1 MPSDNTFQVTSAIDQ
16 RSPDQQSTDNQWA
29 DRLQQAHR
37 GRHRPVLIVI
47 TLAVIAFMAWAAVL
61 QIDEVARAAGEVIT
75 SNRVQVIQSVDGGV
89 LDELLVREGDQVQ
102 PGQVLARLKQT
113 RFASSVDEIQLHLF
127 ALEAKVAR
135 LRAEVVGD
143 EELTFA
149 DELVQRAPATT
160 RIEQALF
167 AQRRT
172 GLGDELRT
180 LQVAERLA
188 RRELDL
194 VQALVRDGNASG
206 AERLR
211 AERGVN
217 DAQANLINRRNRFL
231 EDARLEL
238 TTVENEIAQNEQL
251 LIRRLAE
258 QADSVFTA
266 LAPGI
271 VKNIRITT
279 VGGVLGRGEELM
291 QIVPI
296 DDELLIEARV
306 SPSDIALVQPGLA
319 ANLRFDPFD
328 YTIYGAAPAE
338 VTYVSADTL
347 KEQSEQGTSVYYRA
361 HIKPAGFPVRTTT
374 GRVLKLVPGMTVQV
388 DIRTGR
394 RSLLDVLLKPLRKT
408 LDQSFG
414 ER

>member
-1 MPSDNTFQVTSAIDQ
+1 MSKVMPSDSTSQTTSAVDQ
-16 RSPDQQSTDNQWA
+16 RWA

-37 GRHRPVLIVI
+37 GGHRPVLIVI
-47 TLAVIAFMAWAAVL
+47 TLAVVAFLAWATVFS
-61 QIDEVARAAGEVIT
+61 IDEVARAAGEVIT

-113 RFASSVDEIQLHLF
+113 RFASSVDEIQIQLH

-143 EELTFA
+143 ETLTFTDDLA
-149 DELVQRAPATT
+149 RLAPATT
-160 RIEQALF
+160 RVEQALF
-167 AQRRT
+167 VQRRT
-172 GLGDELRT
+172 GLSEELRT
-180 LQVAERLA
+180 LQVAEDLA
-188 RRELDL
+188 RRELSL
-194 VQALVRDGNASG
+194 VQALVNDGNASG
-206 AERLR
+206 SERLR

-217 DAQANLINRRNRFL
+217 DAQAKLINRRNRFL

-238 TTVENEIAQNEQL
+238 TTAENEIAQNEQL
-251 LIRRLAE
+251 LIRRMEE

-266 LAPGI
+266 LVPGI

-296 DDELLIEARV
+296 EDELLIEARV
-306 SPSDIALVQPGLA
+306 SPSDIASVQPGLA

-338 VTYVSADTL
+338 VSYVSADTL
-347 KEQSEQGTSVYYRA
+347 KEQSEHGTAVYYRA
-361 HIKPAGFPVRTTT
+361 HIKPVGFPVRTTT
-374 GRVLKLVPGMTVQV
+374 GQVLKLVPGMTVQV

-394 RSLLDVLLKPLRKT
+394 RSLMDVLLKPLRKT

-414 ER
+414 ES

>member
-1 MPSDNTFQVTSAIDQ
+1 MPSDAVSQTTSTVDQ
-16 RSPDQQSTDNQWA
+16 RWA

-37 GRHRPVLIVI
+37 GGHRPVLIVV
-47 TLAVIAFMAWAAVL
+47 TLAVVAFLAWSAVFS
-61 QIDEVARAAGEVIT
+61 IDEVARAAGEVIT

-113 RFASSVDEIQLHLF
+113 RFASSVDEIQIHLY
-127 ALEAKVAR
+127 ALEAKIAR

-143 EELTFA
+143 ETLKFA
-149 DELVQRAPATT
+149 DELVRRAPATT
-160 RIEQALF
+160 RVEQALF
-167 AQRRT
+167 VQRRT
-172 GLGDELRT
+172 GLNEELRT
-180 LQVAERLA
+180 LQVAEDLA
-188 RRELDL
+188 RRELAL
-194 VQALVRDGNASG
+194 VQALVKEG
-206 AERLR
+206 
-211 AERGVN
+211 
-217 DAQANLINRRNRFL
+217 NRFL

-238 TTVENEIAQNEQL
+238 TKAENEIAQNEQL
-251 LIRRLAE
+251 LIRRMEE

-266 LAPGI
+266 LVPGI

-279 VGGVLGRGEELM
+279 VGGVLARGEELM

-296 DDELLIEARV
+296 EDELLIEARV
-306 SPSDIALVQPGLA
+306 RPSDIAQVQSGLT

-328 YTIYGAAPAE
+328 YTIYGAAPAK

-361 HIKPAGFPVRTTT
+361 HLKPVGFPVRTTT
-374 GRVLKLVPGMTVQV
+374 GQVLKLVPGMTVQV
-388 DIRTGR
+388 DIRTGQ
-394 RSLLDVLLKPLRKT
+394 RSLMDVLLKPLRKT

>member
-1 MPSDNTFQVTSAIDQ
+1 MNKKLPIANPAPALSAADQ
-16 RSPDQQSTDNQWA
+16 QWA
-29 DRLQQAHR
+29 DRLRQAHR
-37 GRHRPVLIVI
+37 GSQRPVLIVI
-47 TLAVIAFMAWAAVL
+47 ALAVATFVAWAAVL

-75 SNRVQVIQSVDGGV
+75 RNRVQVIQSVDGGV
-89 LDELLVREGDQVQ
+89 LDQLLVREGDQVQ
-102 PGQVLARLKQT
+102 AGQVLARLKQT
-113 RFASSVDEIQLHLF
+113 RFASSVDEIQIHLY
-127 ALEAKVAR
+127 ALKAKVAR
-135 LRAEVVGD
+135 LRAEVVG
-143 EELTFA
+143 EATLTFA
-149 DELVQRAPATT
+149 DELILHAPATA
-160 RIEQALF
+160 RVEQALF

-172 GLGDELRT
+172 GLSEELRT
-180 LQVAERLA
+180 LQVAEDLA
-188 RRELDL
+188 RRELGL
-194 VQALVRDGNASG
+194 VQALVDAGNASG

-217 DAQANLINRRNRFL
+217 DAQAKLINRRNRFL
-231 EDARLEL
+231 EEARLEL
-238 TTVENEIAQNEQL
+238 STVENEIAQNEQM
-251 LIRRLAE
+251 LIRRREE

-266 LAPGI
+266 LVPGI

-296 DDELLIEARV
+296 EDELLIEARV
-306 SPSDIALVQPGLA
+306 SPSDIASVQPGLA

-328 YTIYGAAPAE
+328 YTIYGAAQAE

-347 KEQSEQGTSVYYRA
+347 KEQSEHGTSVYYRA
-361 HIKPAGFPVRTTT
+361 HIKPVGFPVRTTT

-394 RSLLDVLLKPLRKT
+394 RSLMDVLLKPLRKT

-414 ER
+414 ES